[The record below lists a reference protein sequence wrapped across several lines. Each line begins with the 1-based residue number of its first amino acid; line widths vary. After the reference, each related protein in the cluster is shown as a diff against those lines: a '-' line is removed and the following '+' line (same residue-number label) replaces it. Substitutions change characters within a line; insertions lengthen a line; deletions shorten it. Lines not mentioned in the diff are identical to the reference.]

1 MKIEKISR
9 QVFTKNQK
17 FQIIEK
23 ISDKDNNKYV
33 YKRKIKCTKCGLEQ
47 IVSLNHIER
56 CVCQNCKKQ
65 ELLLSYE
72 GKTFGNYTILKYHS
86 VENMPTYI
94 RKLFLVKCNICGSE
108 SIQDLSNILS
118 SPKSCSICKYD
129 IRFKNNP
136 PKLIS
141 VRNCIKSTYIS
152 GAKNRG
158 LEFTL
163 SDNKFDEL
171 ISGDCVYCGAH
182 PSEYQSDKK
191 FNKTDEIF
199 KRNGIDRIDSNKG
212 YTDYN
217 CVSCCEMCNRMKS
230 DYTVQDFI
238 GHIENIHTFLVN
250 KGSTTISKEST
261 LQANGN
267 GNGGHPTILNN
278 IEDDDI
284 V

>member
-1 MKIEKISR
+1 MKIEKISS

-56 CVCQNCKKQ
+56 CICPDCKKL
-65 ELLLSYE
+65 ETVLSYE
-72 GKTFGNYTILKYHS
+72 GKTFGNYTIIKYDS
-86 VENMPTYI
+86 IKETDTYT

-108 SIQDLSNILS
+108 SIQELSHLLSN
-118 SPKSCSICKYD
+118 PKSCSVCKYD
-129 IRFKNNP
+129 TRLKNNP

-141 VRNCIKSTYIS
+141 VRNCIKSTYLG

-163 SDNKFDEL
+163 SDDKFDKL
-171 ISGDCVYCGAH
+171 ILGDCVYCGAH

-191 FNKTDEIF
+191 FNKTNEIF

-212 YTDYN
+212 YTDDN

-230 DYTVQDFI
+230 DYTVSEFI
-238 GHIENIHTFLVN
+238 DHIENIHTFLVN

-267 GNGGHPTILNN
+267 GNGGHPTTLINVK
-278 IEDDDI
+278 DDDI